1 MKKYISNPT
10 LLYTALLGLSCSTMS
25 YADAINVHVL
35 SATVKDQTIPNAEVI
50 LQKNGERSASSS
62 SNSEGRASVGS
73 NNGDGSDNLLII
85 KKSGYSTLVAKCP
98 CDGMTYALSPVLK
111 DLNSMRIV
119 LNWGQNPSDL
129 DSHLSYK
136 NQHIYWDSKG
146 GLQANLDVDDTNSY
160 GPETVTID
168 KRLDGQ
174 YYVYSVHDFSDR
186 SEPNTKNLSN
196 SQAKVMVY
204 AGQSLIRSYYVPT
217 DATGNLWTV
226 FRISPE
232 GEIQDINR
240 LSGTTVNASQIG
252 SSVANYQNQST
263 RVNIV
268 PVSANAQARAKS
280 LNLSADKAYKNNQFE
295 QASMLYQQSIDYNP
309 NVGQTYSNL
318 AVSYQKLNRSSEALW
333 ANQKAI
339 ALATNDNTKAYSH
352 YNIGRIYE
360 NDQDFNQAKHHY
372 QLANQYKPSP
382 AYDEAIQRV
391 NR

>member
-1 MKKYISNPT
+1 MSKHLLYSSILTLAIPT
-10 LLYTALLGLSCSTMS
+10 LS

-35 SATVKDQTIPNAEVI
+35 SATVKDQNIANAEVI

-62 SNSEGRASVGS
+62 SNTTGRATVTANSAD
-73 NNGDGSDNLLII
+73 NAENLLII

-119 LNWGQNPSDL
+119 LNWGKNPSDL

-136 NQHIYWDSKG
+136 NQHVYWERKQGS
-146 GLQANLDVDDTNSY
+146 QANLDVDDTDSY

-168 KRLDGQ
+168 RRLDGQ
-174 YYVYSVHDFSDR
+174 YYVYSVHDFTDQSQ
-186 SEPNTKNLSN
+186 PNTRNLSN

-204 AGQSLIRSYYVPT
+204 TGESLIRSYYIPT
-217 DATGNLWTV
+217 GQTGNLWTV

-240 LSGTTVNASQIG
+240 LSGTTVSASQIG
-252 SSVANYQNQST
+252 SSVSNYQNQST
-263 RVNIV
+263 RVATV
-268 PVSANAQARAKS
+268 PVSSAAQARAKS

-295 QASMLYQQSIDYNP
+295 QAAMLYQQAIDYNP
-309 NVGQTYSNL
+309 NAGQSYSNL
-318 AVSYQKLNRSSEALW
+318 AVTYQKLNRSSEALW

-339 ALATNDNTKAYSH
+339 ALASNDNTRAYSH
-352 YNIGRIYE
+352 YNIGKIYE
-360 NDQDFNQAKHHY
+360 NNRDYVQAKQHY
-372 QLANQYKPSP
+372 QIANQYKPSP
-382 AYDEAIQRV
+382 TYDEAIQRV
-391 NR
+391 SR

>member
-1 MKKYISNPT
+1 MKKH
-10 LLYTALLGLSCSTMS
+10 LLYSSILALTIPMLSH
-25 YADAINVHVL
+25 ADAINVHVL
-35 SATVKDQTIPNAEVI
+35 SATIKDQNITNAEVI

-62 SNSEGRASVGS
+62 SNSNGRATV
-73 NNGDGSDNLLII
+73 NANTADNADNLLII

-119 LNWGQNPSDL
+119 LNWGKKPSDL

-136 NQHIYWDSKG
+136 NQHIYWERKQ
-146 GLQANLDVDDTNSY
+146 GLEANLDVDDVDSY

-168 KRLDGQ
+168 RRLEGQ

-186 SEPNTKNLSN
+186 TQPNTTNLSN

-204 AGQSLIRSYYVPT
+204 TGESLIRSYYVPT
-217 DATGNLWTV
+217 GQTGNLWTV

-240 LSGTTVNASQIG
+240 MSGTTVNASQVG
-252 SSVANYQNQST
+252 SSVSNYQSQST

-268 PVSANAQARAKS
+268 PVSAAAQARAKT
-280 LNLSADKAYKNNQFE
+280 LNLNADKAYKNNQFE
-295 QASMLYQQSIDYNP
+295 QAAMLYQQSIDYNP
-309 NVGQTYSNL
+309 NIGQTYSNL
-318 AVSYQKLNRSSEALW
+318 AVAYQKLNRSSEALW

-339 ALATNDNTKAYSH
+339 ALASNDNTRAYSH
-352 YNIGRIYE
+352 YNMGKIYE
-360 NDQDFNQAKHHY
+360 NNQDFAQAKQHY

-382 AYDEAIQRV
+382 TYDEAIQRV
-391 NR
+391 SH

>member
-1 MKKYISNPT
+1 MKKHI
-10 LLYTALLGLSCSTMS
+10 LYSSLFALSIPILSH
-25 YADAINVHVL
+25 ADTVNVHVL
-35 SATVKDQTIPNAEVI
+35 SATVKDQNIANAEVI

-62 SNSEGRASVGS
+62 TNTSGRAAVYS
-73 NNGDGSDNLLII
+73 NTIDSSDNLLII

-119 LNWGQNPSDL
+119 LNWGQNPLDL

-136 NQHIYWDSKG
+136 NQHVYWDSKQ
-146 GLQANLDVDDTNSY
+146 GLAANLDVDDTDSY

-168 KRLDGQ
+168 KRLEGQ

-186 SEPNTKNLSN
+186 TQPTTTNLSN

-204 AGQSLIRSYYVPT
+204 AGESLIRSYYIPT
-217 DATGNLWTV
+217 GQTGNLWTV

-240 LSGTTVNASQIG
+240 ISGTTVNASQIG
-252 SSVANYQNQST
+252 STVSNYQNQTT

-268 PVSANAQARAKS
+268 PVSADAQKRAKA
-280 LNLSADKAYKNNQFE
+280 LNLSADKAYQNNQIE
-295 QASMLYQQSIDYNP
+295 QAAMLYQQSIDYNP

-318 AVSYQKLNRSSEALW
+318 AVAYQKLNRSSEALW

-339 ALATNDNTKAYSH
+339 ALATNNNTKAYSH
-352 YNIGRIYE
+352 YNMGKIYE
-360 NDQDFNQAKHHY
+360 NNQDYAQAKQHY
-372 QLANQYKPSP
+372 QLASQYKPS
-382 AYDEAIQRV
+382 ATYDEAIQRV
-391 NR
+391 SQ

>member
-1 MKKYISNPT
+1 MKNQ
-10 LLYTALLGLSCSTMS
+10 LLYSSILGLLIPSIS
-25 YADAINVHVL
+25 YAENIDVHVL
-35 SATVKDQTIPNAEVI
+35 SATVKDQNIANAEVI
-50 LQKNGERSASSS
+50 LQKNGERSESSTTQ
-62 SNSEGRASVGS
+62 SNGRATVQANST
-73 NNGDGSDNLLII
+73 DGADNLLII

-111 DLNSMRIV
+111 DLDSMRSV
-119 LNWGQNPSDL
+119 LNWGKNPLDL

-136 NQHIYWDSKG
+136 NQHIYWDNKQ
-146 GLQANLDVDDTNSY
+146 GLAANLDVDDVDSY

-168 KRLDGQ
+168 KKLDGQ

-186 SEPNTKNLSN
+186 TQPNTNNLSN

-204 AGQSLIRSYYVPT
+204 AGESLIRSYYVPT
-217 DATGNLWTV
+217 AKTGNLWTV

-240 LSGTTVNASQIG
+240 ISGTTVGASQIG
-252 SSVANYQNQST
+252 SSVSNYQNQST

-268 PVSANAQARAKS
+268 PVSADAQNRAKA
-280 LNLSADKAYKNNQFE
+280 LNLKADKAYKANLFE
-295 QASMLYQQSIDYNP
+295 QAAMLYQQSIDYNP

-339 ALATNDNTKAYSH
+339 ALASNNNTKAYSH
-352 YNIGRIYE
+352 YNIGKIYE
-360 NDQDFNQAKHHY
+360 NNQDYAQAKQHY

-382 AYDEAIQRV
+382 SYDEAIQRV
-391 NR
+391 SH

>member
-1 MKKYISNPT
+1 MKKH
-10 LLYTALLGLSCSTMS
+10 LLYSSILALTIPMLSH
-25 YADAINVHVL
+25 ADAINVHVL
-35 SATVKDQTIPNAEVI
+35 SATIKDQNIANAEVI

-62 SNSEGRASVGS
+62 SNSNGRATV
-73 NNGDGSDNLLII
+73 NANTIDNADNLLII

-119 LNWGQNPSDL
+119 LNWGKNPSDL

-136 NQHIYWDSKG
+136 NQHIYWDRKQ
-146 GLQANLDVDDTNSY
+146 GLEANLDVDDVDSY

-168 KRLDGQ
+168 RRLEGQ

-186 SEPNTKNLSN
+186 GQPNTTNLSN

-204 AGQSLIRSYYVPT
+204 TGESLIRSYYVPT
-217 DATGNLWTV
+217 GQTGNLWTV

-240 LSGTTVNASQIG
+240 MSGTTVNASQVG
-252 SSVANYQNQST
+252 SSVSNYQSQST

-268 PVSANAQARAKS
+268 PVSAAAQARAKT
-280 LNLSADKAYKNNQFE
+280 LNLNADKAYKNNQFE

-309 NVGQTYSNL
+309 NAGQTYSNL
-318 AVSYQKLNRSSEALW
+318 AVTYQKLNRSSEALW

-339 ALATNDNTKAYSH
+339 ALASNDNTRAYSH
-352 YNIGRIYE
+352 YNMGKIYE
-360 NDQDFNQAKHHY
+360 NNQDFAQAKQHY

-382 AYDEAIQRV
+382 TYDEAIQRV
-391 NR
+391 SR

>member
-1 MKKYISNPT
+1 MKKH
-10 LLYTALLGLSCSTMS
+10 LLYSSILALTIPMLSH
-25 YADAINVHVL
+25 ADAINVHVL
-35 SATVKDQTIPNAEVI
+35 SATIKDQNIANAEVI

-62 SNSEGRASVGS
+62 SNSNGRATV
-73 NNGDGSDNLLII
+73 NANTTDNADNLLII

-119 LNWGQNPSDL
+119 LNWGKNPSDL

-136 NQHIYWDSKG
+136 NQHIYWDRKQ
-146 GLQANLDVDDTNSY
+146 GLEANLDVDDVDSY

-168 KRLDGQ
+168 RRLEGQ

-186 SEPNTKNLSN
+186 GQPNTTNLSN

-204 AGQSLIRSYYVPT
+204 TGESLIRSYYVPT
-217 DATGNLWTV
+217 GQTGNLWTV

-240 LSGTTVNASQIG
+240 MSGTTVNASQVG
-252 SSVANYQNQST
+252 SSVSNYQSQST

-268 PVSANAQARAKS
+268 PVSAAAQARAKT
-280 LNLSADKAYKNNQFE
+280 LNLNADKAYKNNQFE

-309 NVGQTYSNL
+309 NAGQTYSNL
-318 AVSYQKLNRSSEALW
+318 AVTYQKLNRSSEALW

-339 ALATNDNTKAYSH
+339 ALASNDNTRAYSH
-352 YNIGRIYE
+352 YNMGKIYE
-360 NDQDFNQAKHHY
+360 NNQDFAQAKQHY

-382 AYDEAIQRV
+382 TYDEAIQRV
-391 NR
+391 SR

>member
-1 MKKYISNPT
+1 MKNQ
-10 LLYTALLGLSCSTMS
+10 LLYSSILGLLIPSMS
-25 YADAINVHVL
+25 YAENIDVHVL
-35 SATVKDQTIPNAEVI
+35 SATVKDQNIANAEVI
-50 LQKNGERSASSS
+50 LQKNGERSASSTTQ
-62 SNSEGRASVGS
+62 SNGRATVQANST
-73 NNGDGSDNLLII
+73 DGADNLLII

-111 DLNSMRIV
+111 DLDSMRIV
-119 LNWGQNPSDL
+119 LNWGKNPLDL

-136 NQHIYWDSKG
+136 NQHIYWDNKQ
-146 GLQANLDVDDTNSY
+146 GLAANLDVDDVDSY

-168 KRLDGQ
+168 KKLDGQ

-186 SEPNTKNLSN
+186 TQPNTNNLSN

-204 AGQSLIRSYYVPT
+204 AGESLIRSYYVPT
-217 DATGNLWTV
+217 AKTGNLWTV

-240 LSGTTVNASQIG
+240 ISGTTVGASQIG
-252 SSVANYQNQST
+252 SSVSNYQNQST

-268 PVSANAQARAKS
+268 PVSADAQNRAKA
-280 LNLSADKAYKNNQFE
+280 LNLKADKAYKANMFE
-295 QASMLYQQSIDYNP
+295 QAAMLYQQSIDYNP

-318 AVSYQKLNRSSEALW
+318 AVAYQKLNRSSEALW

-339 ALATNDNTKAYSH
+339 ALASNNNTKAYSH
-352 YNIGRIYE
+352 YNIGKIYE
-360 NDQDFNQAKHHY
+360 NNQDYAQAKQHY

-382 AYDEAIQRV
+382 SYDEAIQRV
-391 NR
+391 SH